1 MPLIK
6 YIKNDDGWPLVAP
19 PPPKRVS
26 PIGAKSVQTH
36 AISYTTLDVR
46 TALNGA
52 PQTTN
57 KPMKTMLI
65 ITHVR
70 VSLRIW
76 IAVWILLN
84 AMAYFTFAFQFNVVA
99 TWLTIHKSRYW
110 TIIVNIKCSRDFEN
124 SINDS
129 WVNSETWSISSLPT
143 SKTQAYYD
151 PNNSLLDPVEVRILP
166 AHCRIP
172 GTLAVSM
179 IVTHLGMRRV

>member
-1 MPLIK
+1 MRGCFDISLLPTSTFVLSKLQEFDQSPMPLIK

-110 TIIVNIKCSRDFEN
+110 TIIVNIKCSRDFEV
-124 SINDS
+124 SIKCSRDSHFKYDLRRGQRVQMASLLTMDS
-129 WVNSETWSISSLPT
+129 W
-143 SKTQAYYD
+143 Q
-151 PNNSLLDPVEVRILP
+151 
-166 AHCRIP
+166 
-172 GTLAVSM
+172 
-179 IVTHLGMRRV
+179 